1 MKQIHSFDELRQI
14 KDTKVYALGTFDGI
28 HRGHQRVIRKA
39 VEEAASVNGVSII
52 ITFEH
57 HPLTILHP
65 ERVPKRLIQEDL
77 LNTVIESLQV
87 DYILRLPM
95 TEALLNMCADE
106 FLDALCKDTNVEA
119 IVVGENFTFGA
130 KGLGN
135 PEYMKQ
141 VLADK
146 AIQVLVEPLLPCD
159 GLSTPISSTEIRKAI
174 REGRL
179 EDATHWL
186 GRPFQFKGTVIKG
199 DQRGRTLGF
208 PTLNLLLPNEMA
220 TPPDGVYANRVCID
234 VIWYDGV
241 VNVGDNPTFK
251 NQYHRCEV
259 HVFDFD
265 QDIYGKE
272 VIVQFISYL
281 RGEVKFNNLQDLIDQ
296 MKVDEEQ
303 ALAILANAQ

>member
-39 VEEAASVNGVSII
+39 VEEATSVNGVSII

-65 ERVPKRLIQEDL
+65 ERVPKRVIQEEIMD
-77 LNTVIESLQV
+77 TVLGELKV

-95 TEALLNMCADE
+95 TEALLKMTADE
-106 FLDALCKDTNVEA
+106 FLHDLCNDMNVEA
-119 IVVGENFTFGA
+119 IVIGENFTFGA

-135 PEYMKQ
+135 PEYMKK
-141 VLADK
+141 VVADK
-146 AIQVLVEPLLPCD
+146 NIRVLVQPLLPCD
-159 GLSTPISSTEIRKAI
+159 GSSTPISSTEIRKAI
-174 REGRL
+174 HEGRL
-179 EDATHWL
+179 EDANHWL

-220 TPPDGVYANRVCID
+220 TPPDGVYANRVCIGG
-234 VIWYDGV
+234 IWYDGV
-241 VNVGDNPTFK
+241 GNIGDNPTFR

-259 HVFDFD
+259 HVFNFD

-272 VIVQFISYL
+272 VIVQFISYI
-281 RGEVKFNNLQDLIDQ
+281 RKEVKFNNLQDLIDQ

-303 ALAILANAQ
+303 ALAILANA

>member
-52 ITFEH
+52 ITFED

-65 ERVPKRLIQEDL
+65 ERVPKRLIQEDIM
-77 LNTVIESLQV
+77 NAVIESLQV

-95 TEALLNMCADE
+95 TEALLNMRADE
-106 FLDALCKDTNVEA
+106 FLEALCKDTNVEA

-146 AIQVLVEPLLPCD
+146 AIQVLVQPLLPCD
-159 GLSTPISSTEIRKAI
+159 ELSTPISSTEIRKAI

-179 EDATHWL
+179 EDTTHWL

-234 VIWYDGV
+234 GIWYDGV
-241 VNVGDNPTFK
+241 GNVGDNPTFK

>member
-52 ITFEH
+52 ITFED

-65 ERVPKRLIQEDL
+65 ERVPKRLIQEDIM
-77 LNTVIESLQV
+77 NAVIESLQV

-95 TEALLNMCADE
+95 TEALLNMRADE
-106 FLDALCKDTNVEA
+106 FLEALCKDTNVEA

-146 AIQVLVEPLLPCD
+146 AIQVLVQPLLPCD
-159 GLSTPISSTEIRKAI
+159 ELSTPISSTEIRKAI

-234 VIWYDGV
+234 GIWYDGV
-241 VNVGDNPTFK
+241 GNVGDNPTFK

-303 ALAILANAQ
+303 ALAILAKA

>member
-52 ITFEH
+52 ITFEN

-65 ERVPKRLIQEDL
+65 ERVPKRLIQEDIM
-77 LNTVIESLQV
+77 NTVIESLQV

-95 TEALLNMCADE
+95 TEALLNMSADE

-141 VLADK
+141 ILADK
-146 AIQVLVEPLLPCD
+146 AIQVLVQPLLPCD
-159 GLSTPISSTEIRKAI
+159 ELSTPISSTEIRKAI

-220 TPPDGVYANRVCID
+220 TPPDGVYANRVYID
-234 VIWYDGV
+234 GIWYDGV
-241 VNVGDNPTFK
+241 GNVGDNPTFK

>member
-52 ITFEH
+52 ITFED

-65 ERVPKRLIQEDL
+65 ERVPKRLIQEDIM
-77 LNTVIESLQV
+77 NAVIESLQV

-95 TEALLNMCADE
+95 TEALLNMRADE

-146 AIQVLVEPLLPCD
+146 AILVLVQPLLPCD
-159 GLSTPISSTEIRKAI
+159 ELSTPISSTEIRKAI

-234 VIWYDGV
+234 DIWYDGV
-241 VNVGDNPTFK
+241 GNVGDNPTFK

>member
-14 KDTKVYALGTFDGI
+14 KATKVYALGTFDGI

-39 VEEAASVNGVSII
+39 VEKAASVNGVSII
-52 ITFEH
+52 ITFEN

-65 ERVPKRLIQEDL
+65 ERVPKRLIQEDIM
-77 LNTVIESLQV
+77 NTVIESLQV

-95 TEALLNMCADE
+95 TEALLNMRADE

-146 AIQVLVEPLLPCD
+146 AIQVLVQPLLPCD
-159 GLSTPISSTEIRKAI
+159 ELSTPISSTEIRKAI

-234 VIWYDGV
+234 GIWYDGV
-241 VNVGDNPTFK
+241 GNVGDNPTFK

>member
-1 MKQIHSFDELRQI
+1 MKQLHSFDELRQI

-39 VEEAASVNGVSII
+39 VEEAALVNGVSII

-65 ERVPKRLIQEDL
+65 ERVPKRVIQEEVMDTVLDDL
-77 LNTVIESLQV
+77 NV

-95 TEALLNMCADE
+95 NEELLQMSADE
-106 FLDALCKDTNVEA
+106 FLDALCTDMNVQA
-119 IVVGENFTFGA
+119 IVIGENFTFGA

-135 PEYMKQ
+135 PTYMKQ
-141 VLADK
+141 ALADK
-146 AIQVLVEPLLPCD
+146 HIQVLVQPLLPCD

-234 VIWYDGV
+234 GIWYDGV
-241 VNVGDNPTFK
+241 GNPNVRP
-251 NQYHRCEV
+251 R
-259 HVFDFD
+259 
-265 QDIYGKE
+265 
-272 VIVQFISYL
+272 
-281 RGEVKFNNLQDLIDQ
+281 
-296 MKVDEEQ
+296 
-303 ALAILANAQ
+303 

>member
-1 MKQIHSFDELRQI
+1 M
-14 KDTKVYALGTFDGI
+14 DTVLD
-28 HRGHQRVIRKA
+28 
-39 VEEAASVNGVSII
+39 
-52 ITFEH
+52 
-57 HPLTILHP
+57 
-65 ERVPKRLIQEDL
+65 DL
-77 LNTVIESLQV
+77 NV

-95 TEALLNMCADE
+95 NEELLQMSAEE
-106 FLDALCKDTNVEA
+106 FLDALCTDMNVQA
-119 IVVGENFTFGA
+119 IVIGENFTFGA

-135 PEYMKQ
+135 PTYMKQ
-141 VLADK
+141 ALADK
-146 AIQVLVEPLLPCD
+146 HIQVLVQPLLPCD
-159 GLSTPISSTEIRKAI
+159 CLSTPISSTEIRKAI

-179 EDATHWL
+179 EDVTHWL

-234 VIWYDGV
+234 GIWYDGV
-241 VNVGDNPTFK
+241 GNIGDNPTFK

-259 HVFDFD
+259 HLFNFDK
-265 QDIYGKE
+265 DIYGK
-272 VIVQFISYL
+272 VVLVQFISYI

-303 ALAILANAQ
+303 ALAILANA

>member
-1 MKQIHSFDELRQI
+1 MKQLHSFDELRQI

-28 HRGHQRVIRKA
+28 PRGHQRVIRKA
-39 VEEAASVNGVSII
+39 GEEAASVNGVSII

-234 VIWYDGV
+234 GIWYDGV
-241 VNVGDNPTFK
+241 GNVGDNPTFK

-303 ALAILANAQ
+303 ALAILAKA

>member
-95 TEALLNMCADE
+95 TEALLNMRADE

-135 PEYMKQ
+135 PEYMKH

-146 AIQVLVEPLLPCD
+146 AIQVLVQPLLPCD

-208 PTLNLLLPNEMA
+208 PTLNLLLTNEMA

-234 VIWYDGV
+234 GIWYDGV
-241 VNVGDNPTFK
+241 GNVGDNPTFK

-303 ALAILANAQ
+303 ALAILAKA